1 MLCFVSVA
9 CLLKKRAQYIVSW
22 KKSCFFSRQ
31 FRNWKKA
38 GQRILRQN
46 ETADSHK
53 DYKKLLDMAKDVVDV
68 GEQMS
73 DSFMNEKAKKSANV
87 FEDIPKYTE
96 ISSLL

>member
-1 MLCFVSVA
+1 
-9 CLLKKRAQYIVSW
+9 
-22 KKSCFFSRQ
+22 
-31 FRNWKKA
+31 
-38 GQRILRQN
+38 
-46 ETADSHK
+46 
-53 DYKKLLDMAKDVVDV
+53 MAKDVVDV